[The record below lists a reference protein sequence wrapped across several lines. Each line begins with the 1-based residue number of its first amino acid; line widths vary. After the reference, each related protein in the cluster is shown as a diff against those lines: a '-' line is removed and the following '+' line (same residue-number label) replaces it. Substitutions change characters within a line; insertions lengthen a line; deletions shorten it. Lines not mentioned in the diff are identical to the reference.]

1 MINYQRLADG
11 FEKWDG
17 VKWVARNQLRAK
29 TMTAREQFESKLSQN
44 LQQEVFASSQ
54 TSETHVA
61 TAGVFDG
68 LLQALIDTLMN
79 VAMNCLQ
86 NRTTSD
92 VARGLVN
99 PGPLERWAMRQAVSK
114 SEAIPSGQKKACE
127 SALKSTLKETSADEM
142 TAVLNEIETAKGWVI

>member
-1 MINYQRLADG
+1 MS
-11 FEKWDG
+11 
-17 VKWVARNQLRAK
+17 
-29 TMTAREQFESKLSQN
+29 AREKFESKLSEH
-44 LQQEVFASSQ
+44 LQLEVFAASPV
-54 TSETHVA
+54 SETNIA

-92 VARGLVN
+92 VARGLTN

-114 SEAIPSGQKKACE
+114 SEAIPSGQKKACQ
-127 SALKSTLKETSADEM
+127 SALQTTLKETSTEDM
-142 TAVLNEIETAKGWVI
+142 TLVLEEIELAKGWVI

>member
-1 MINYQRLADG
+1 MS
-11 FEKWDG
+11 
-17 VKWVARNQLRAK
+17 
-29 TMTAREQFESKLSQN
+29 ARERFESVLSEH
-44 LQQEVFASSQ
+44 LQQEVFSQ
-54 TSETHVA
+54 STVSETNIA

-92 VARGLVN
+92 VARGLTN

-114 SEAIPSGQKKACE
+114 SEAIPSGQKKACQ
-127 SALKSTLKETSADEM
+127 SALSTTLKETSTEEM
-142 TAVLNEIETAKGWVI
+142 TAVLEEIELAKGWVI